1 MNKNSVTSALTIRIC
16 MDLAFFARKFGVKI
30 IFLESCTGGLTSS
43 WISSLNG
50 SSSWF
55 EGALVTYSNRMKNVF
70 LEVNEKE
77 LSSHGAVSAQVA
89 ASMANSLSKEKFAN
103 IVTSSITGIAGP
115 GGGSQKKPVGQVFF
129 GWGGPWGVDTTHKKF
144 NGNRQEIREQAAKYA
159 IINLAKRVAL
169 INK

>member
-1 MNKNSVTSALTIRIC
+1 MNKYSVTSALTIRIC

-77 LSSHGAVSAQVA
+77 LECLRTIALYLEVSQYVWV
-89 ASMANSLSKEKFAN
+89 NSLKN
-103 IVTSSITGIAGP
+103 IV
-115 GGGSQKKPVGQVFF
+115 VGAFEVNE
-129 GWGGPWGVDTTHKKF
+129 KS
-144 NGNRQEIREQAAKYA
+144 
-159 IINLAKRVAL
+159 
-169 INK
+169 

>member
-1 MNKNSVTSALTIRIC
+1 MNKYSVTSALTIRIC

-70 LEVNEKE
+70 LEVKEKE
-77 LSSHGAVSAQVA
+77 LSSHKDVSSLYVYKLFPGEMWVA
-89 ASMANSLSKEKFAN
+89 RLHRCSQACTGRSGHQASLSLLSGK
-103 IVTSSITGIAGP
+103 AGRVCDP
-115 GGGSQKKPVGQVFF
+115 
-129 GWGGPWGVDTTHKKF
+129 
-144 NGNRQEIREQAAKYA
+144 
-159 IINLAKRVAL
+159 KRSPDY
-169 INK
+169 